1 MSLRWVK
8 ACVSTCLLITCLF
21 VTGASPQVETDF
33 DKATAEFQAGNYV
46 TAAALF
52 ARAENDERGKT
63 AALLFRGKCLVQLQ
77 DFKGAEDSLR
87 RYIDVHP
94 DSADALFML
103 GFVLNRLNQPAESLK
118 VYTQAAKLARPTG
131 DDLKIVALDYVLVN
145 DYADAIKWLEE
156 AVKRDPKNEDAWYYL
171 GRAYYTKARM
181 GEARKAFEM
190 VLTLNPRSIRAE
202 NNLGLILENEGKVAE
217 ALSAYRTAI
226 TWQENSPHP
235 SEQPYVNLGNLLM
248 EQGQVK
254 EAIMPLEKAVA
265 IAPNEAYCHMIL
277 GMAYRQLG
285 QLENAQGKREKA
297 QGGPEKVQGEIE
309 QGQGEL
315 EQAQGELEK
324 AQGELERGQGE
335 LEKAQ
340 GELEKARRELE
351 KATQL
356 EPDNAK
362 AHYQLGRLYKDM
374 HALDRAQAEF
384 QKTEELKA
392 RSAGLK
398 APENP

>member
-1 MSLRWVK
+1 MTLHFAKPSSLVCLPIGPLC
-8 ACVSTCLLITCLF
+8 ATLVCVTLLC
-21 VTGASPQVETDF
+21 VTTARSQIETDF
-33 DKATAEFQAGNYV
+33 DKAAAEFHAGNYV
-46 TAAALF
+46 AAAALF
-52 ARAENDERGKT
+52 ARVENDAPGKT
-63 AALLFRGKCLVQLQ
+63 AALLFRGKCLAQLQ
-77 DFKGAEDSLR
+77 DFAGAEDSLR
-87 RYIDVHP
+87 RYVSAHP

-103 GFVLNRLNQPAESLK
+103 GFVLNRLNRPAESLK
-118 VYTQAAKLARPTG
+118 IYTQAARLARPTG

-181 GEARKAFEM
+181 GEARKAFETI
-190 VLTLNPRSIRAE
+190 LTLNPRSVKAE
-202 NNLGLILENEGKVAE
+202 NNLGLIFENEGKTAD
-217 ALSAYRTAI
+217 ALNAYRTAI
-226 TWQENSPHP
+226 AWQENSPHP

-254 EAIMPLEKAVA
+254 DAIAPLEKAVSL
-265 IAPNEAYCHMIL
+265 APNDAYCHMTL

-285 QLENAQGKREKA
+285 QLEKAQGK
-297 QGGPEKVQGEIE
+297 
-309 QGQGEL
+309 
-315 EQAQGELEK
+315 LEK
-324 AQGELERGQGE
+324 AQGERERAQGE

-340 GELEKARRELE
+340 GELEKATELE
-351 KATQL
+351 
-356 EPDNAK
+356 PNNAK

-384 QKTEELKA
+384 QKTEDLNT

-398 APENP
+398 TSENP

>member
-1 MSLRWVK
+1 MSPRFAK
-8 ACVSTCLLITCLF
+8 ACLSICLLVVCVWVSATRAQI
-21 VTGASPQVETDF
+21 ETDF

-46 TAAALF
+46 AAASLF
-52 ARAENDERGKT
+52 ARVENDQPGKT
-63 AALLFRGKCLVQLQ
+63 AALLFRGKCLAQLQ
-77 DFKGAEDSLR
+77 DFRGAEESLR
-87 RYIDVHP
+87 HYISGHP

-103 GFVLNRLNQPAESLK
+103 GFVLNRLNRPAESLK
-118 VYTQAAKLARPTG
+118 AYTQGAKFARPTG

-181 GEARKAFEM
+181 GEARKAFET
-190 VLTLNPRSIRAE
+190 VLTINPRSVKAE
-202 NNLGLILENEGKVAE
+202 NNLGLILENEGKAAE
-217 ALSAYRTAI
+217 ALGAYRTAI
-226 TWQENSPHP
+226 AWQQESPNP

-248 EQGQVK
+248 EQGQIK
-254 EAIMPLEKAVA
+254 DAIPPLEKAVA
-265 IAPNEAYCHMIL
+265 LAPNSAFCRMTL

-285 QLENAQGKREKA
+285 ELERAQGELEK
-297 QGGPEKVQGEIE
+297 
-309 QGQGEL
+309 GQGEL
-315 EQAQGELEK
+315 EKAHGELGRAQGELEK
-324 AQGELERGQGE
+324 AGGESEKAHGELGR
-335 LEKAQ
+335 AQ
-340 GELEKARRELE
+340 GELEKARVELE